1 MNYLEWQASVPQE
14 IKGDVVWTVKAYQLA
29 LFLAELAWHDATK
42 LLSDKRTLSVSDQLN
57 RAAGAVSADI
67 EEGYSRGTGKDRA
80 RFYQYGLGSAREAR
94 GWYFKGRHVLGPA
107 VVEHRMKLLTEVI
120 KLLLKMI
127 PDQRGSELR
136 EAPVPYRTAID
147 DDSNFAA
154 PDLAPLLCSVPT
166 P

>member
-1 MNYLEWQASVPQE
+1 MNFLEWQASVPQE

-42 LLSDKRTLSVSDQLN
+42 LLGDKRTLSVSDQLN

-67 EEGYSRGTGKDRA
+67 EEGFSRGTGKDRA
-80 RFYQYGLGSAREAR
+80 RFYQDGLGSAREAR

-107 VVEHRMKLLTEVI
+107 VVEHRLKLLTEVI

-136 EAPVPYRTAID
+136 EDPVPYRTATD
-147 DDSNFAA
+147 DDPDFSA
-154 PDLAPLLCSVPT
+154 PDLAPLLRTIPM

>member
-1 MNYLEWQASVPQE
+1 MNFLEWQASVPQE

-42 LLSDKRTLSVSDQLN
+42 LLGDKRTLSTSDQLN

-80 RFYQYGLGSAREAR
+80 RFYQYALGSAREAR
-94 GWYFKGRHVLGPA
+94 GWYYKGRHVLGPEVA
-107 VVEHRMKLLTEVI
+107 QHRMKLLTEVI
-120 KLLLKMI
+120 KLLLKMV

-136 EAPVPYRTAID
+136 EDPVPYRITAD
-147 DDSNFAA
+147 TEASFDA
-154 PDLAPLLCSVPT
+154 PDLAPLLCTVPM

>member
-1 MNYLEWQASVPQE
+1 MKFLEWQASVPQE
-14 IKGDVVWTVKAYQLA
+14 IKGDVVWKVKAYQLA

-42 LLSDKRTLSVSDQLN
+42 LLGDKRTLSLSDQLN

-94 GWYFKGRHVLGPA
+94 GWYYKGRHVLGPT

-127 PDQRGSELR
+127 PDQRGNELR
-136 EAPVPYRTAID
+136 EDPVPYRTAAD
-147 DDSNFAA
+147 DDANFAA
-154 PDLAPLLCSVPT
+154 PDLAPLLCTVPM